1 MSTRPKKKLEKLK
14 SKKLKRN
21 PIRQHYTEEEI
32 EELKKK
38 YNNIMYHLSTFLSEH
53 NVYEAVP
60 ENVKIVVFNSDLNF
74 HEMIKVFIFED
85 IYCGLIYDVKLNNYL
100 GLVTTRDLMLLYRY
114 IIDNFP
120 SEEIHDFNIYLKDIF
135 SNKKLSKIKEKDR
148 YYLAE
153 SHNNINCDINIF
165 EYLYNINYIDYLMYA
180 KKIDFQNIR
189 IHSVSLDDNL
199 LETLQKINIKHIH
212 RLLVEEDSKNNNND
226 LQNNKDGQKNENVE
240 KKTKKIKSEINK
252 GKNRNSL
259 TEKTSTT
266 NYSDEDNKNNA
277 MLGKKEI
284 KKMEDINEDSDEL
297 ILEMK
302 SKGEKHKEEI
312 RANEEVRHVKKK
324 ILKKKKKVNNE
335 NKEEMPNYENKED
348 NYYEDNRIK
357 DETKSRKK
365 KIVRK
370 EEIKRENTLET
381 IDVNET
387 ENNKEEV
394 KPNKR
399 VIIKKKKT
407 QTEENGETVESRNK
421 ASNLQES
428 RTDDELKP
436 KKIVKKKIIKHKRKT
451 TNDIEMKTFDS
462 GEKRTETIDNEEE
475 KRIIKKKIIKKKVI
489 KRKKTDIS
497 DDTSMDEI
505 KNKKPR
511 PETTRVNKYRKNNGG
526 YNNDYSDDTS
536 NIRYT
541 TEATEETNERKERYE
556 LPKIKMKRR
565 SVQNRIRISDDMK
578 REDTMK
584 YDNYPENRN
593 IERYKIDNMDS
604 KKYEKD
610 EAMRYKNQ
618 LIKKKSEE
626 YRQQKNKIIKKIY
639 DNLES
644 EEKESDNNNKENTS
658 DDNENTKKDVDIIT
672 ELLSNVNL
680 EEMKNYIGIVTNE
693 TIFDYLLFNYYSNE
707 MKEFNLSLNELLVLG
722 DIPLIVKLTNG
733 IDMNE
738 KAYNTFN
745 YYLFGQ
751 SDIIPVYNQK
761 EIEGFIYPIDFY
773 YYIYN
778 CESKQSLTNEEFLIH
793 LYKNIDEEKPYGKNR
808 IIYMELND
816 ANKGF
821 YVKELFE
828 KLDCSLEKKIVLYD
842 PNDDYKLYLISLKTI
857 FRAIV
862 EFQLNNK

>member
-1 MSTRPKKKLEKLK
+1 
-14 SKKLKRN
+14 
-21 PIRQHYTEEEI
+21 
-32 EELKKK
+32 
-38 YNNIMYHLSTFLSEH
+38 
-53 NVYEAVP
+53 
-60 ENVKIVVFNSDLNF
+60 
-74 HEMIKVFIFED
+74 
-85 IYCGLIYDVKLNNYL
+85 
-100 GLVTTRDLMLLYRY
+100 
-114 IIDNFP
+114 
-120 SEEIHDFNIYLKDIF
+120 
-135 SNKKLSKIKEKDR
+135 
-148 YYLAE
+148 
-153 SHNNINCDINIF
+153 
-165 EYLYNINYIDYLMYA
+165 MYA

-407 QTEENGETVESRNK
+407 QTEENGETVESGNK

-451 TNDIEMKTFDS
+451 TTDIEMKAFES
-462 GEKRTETIDNEEE
+462 GEKRAVTIDNEEE

-511 PETTRVNKYRKNNGG
+511 PETTRVNKYRKNNEG
-526 YNNDYSDDTS
+526 YNNDYYDDTS

-626 YRQQKNKIIKKIY
+626 YRQ
-639 DNLES
+639 
-644 EEKESDNNNKENTS
+644 
-658 DDNENTKKDVDIIT
+658 
-672 ELLSNVNL
+672 
-680 EEMKNYIGIVTNE
+680 
-693 TIFDYLLFNYYSNE
+693 
-707 MKEFNLSLNELLVLG
+707 
-722 DIPLIVKLTNG
+722 
-733 IDMNE
+733 
-738 KAYNTFN
+738 
-745 YYLFGQ
+745 
-751 SDIIPVYNQK
+751 
-761 EIEGFIYPIDFY
+761 
-773 YYIYN
+773 
-778 CESKQSLTNEEFLIH
+778 
-793 LYKNIDEEKPYGKNR
+793 
-808 IIYMELND
+808 
-816 ANKGF
+816 
-821 YVKELFE
+821 
-828 KLDCSLEKKIVLYD
+828 
-842 PNDDYKLYLISLKTI
+842 
-857 FRAIV
+857 
-862 EFQLNNK
+862 